1 MEKCNICVIILSST
15 CCVRRQQKQLGF
27 LWSGMIVK
35 QLITLSLPLPAFSS
49 ANCWTIKLSIQFTK
63 AVLWKLFCGSCVVCT
78 ARDGNT
84 SQLYGFMLESFFF
97 LNVNINIF
105 SSEIVF
111 FLPLNSISLLQSLS
125 LSLMLNLWDTFAKK
139 GIPHSRLWEVDFKCL
154 LSADYAVV
162 VAFKLSF
169 LSCLA

>member
-1 MEKCNICVIILSST
+1 MDWGGDVFLYLTACSWRNVTFVWSFSLQPVVCAVS
-15 CCVRRQQKQLGF
+15 KQLGF

-105 SSEIVF
+105 SSENVF
-111 FLPLNSISLLQSLS
+111 FFLWIPFPFYSLS
-125 LSLMLNLWDTFAKK
+125 RS
-139 GIPHSRLWEVDFKCL
+139 
-154 LSADYAVV
+154 
-162 VAFKLSF
+162 
-169 LSCLA
+169 LSCWIYEIHLPRREFHTVDCGK

>member
-1 MEKCNICVIILSST
+1 MPLIILNRLGRGCLSLFDCMFMEKCNICVIILSST

-84 SQLYGFMLESFFF
+84 SQLYGFMLESFFKK
-97 LNVNINIF
+97 NVNINIF

-111 FLPLNSISLLQSLS
+111 FFLWIPFPFYSLS
-125 LSLMLNLWDTFAKK
+125 RS
-139 GIPHSRLWEVDFKCL
+139 
-154 LSADYAVV
+154 
-162 VAFKLSF
+162 
-169 LSCLA
+169 LSCWIYEIHLPRREFHTVDCGK

>member
-1 MEKCNICVIILSST
+1 MPLIILNRLGRGCLSLFDCMFMEKCNICVIILSST

-63 AVLWKLFCGSCVVCT
+63 AVLWKLFCGSC
-78 ARDGNT
+78 
-84 SQLYGFMLESFFF
+84 LYCERWEHKSAVWLHVGKLFFF
-97 LNVNINIF
+97 NVNINIF

-111 FLPLNSISLLQSLS
+111 FFLWIPFPFYSLS
-125 LSLMLNLWDTFAKK
+125 RS
-139 GIPHSRLWEVDFKCL
+139 
-154 LSADYAVV
+154 
-162 VAFKLSF
+162 
-169 LSCLA
+169 LSCWIYEIHLPRREFHTVDCGK

>member
-63 AVLWKLFCGSCVVCT
+63 AVLWKLFCGSC
-78 ARDGNT
+78 
-84 SQLYGFMLESFFF
+84 LYCERWEHKSAVWLHVGKLFFF
-97 LNVNINIF
+97 KCKYQHFLQWKG
-105 SSEIVF
+105 F

-154 LSADYAVV
+154 LSADCAVV